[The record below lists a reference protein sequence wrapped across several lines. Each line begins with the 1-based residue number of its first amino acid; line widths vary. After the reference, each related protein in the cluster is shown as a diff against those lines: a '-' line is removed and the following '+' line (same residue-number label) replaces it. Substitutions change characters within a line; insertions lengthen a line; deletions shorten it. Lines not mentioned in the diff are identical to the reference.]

1 MIKKG
6 KVRRFI
12 QIAKYAVSIAIV
24 IYQSAQKI
32 YRIKEKMRGRN
43 QTKVTK

>member
-1 MIKKG
+1 MIKRG

-32 YRIKEKMRGRN
+32 YRIKEKMTSRN
-43 QTKVTK
+43 HTKITK